1 MQLGELVCCRD
12 YNQVNWYM
20 QNNIHSINRVVV
32 LDDEY
37 TNIPGAIQGSLLL
50 PPPSALFALIDN
62 NDYNQFRATYYKYLH
77 VPDIDGFIMLLVTAL
92 FQNIN
97 IIFFFNTSD
106 PSMFMDTLGNFLS
119 VIYGVTAVPFEM
131 TFEPHPPSINP
142 QFIPG
147 LLSKMLQYQYISQ
160 EEYNSYFTRQ
170 NNSPFE
176 KFSIQ

>member
-1 MQLGELVCCRD
+1 M
-12 YNQVNWYM
+12 
-20 QNNIHSINRVVV
+20 
-32 LDDEY
+32 
-37 TNIPGAIQGSLLL
+37 
-50 PPPSALFALIDN
+50 
-62 NDYNQFRATYYKYLH
+62 
-77 VPDIDGFIMLLVTAL
+77 
-92 FQNIN
+92 
-97 IIFFFNTSD
+97 
-106 PSMFMDTLGNFLS
+106 
-119 VIYGVTAVPFEM
+119 IYGVTAVPFEM